1 MIRSR
6 INMARQGHRFH
17 IAPFPSK
24 EKLSN
29 HWAVLALV
37 CFVTSFW
44 RRNLVLDFDKTL
56 TCLQPCA
63 SILRISFIV
72 LSYFL
77 DIFSSIFSPFYFAPK
92 NFGSFYWKYEYM
104 YRVSKSQLLRLFVW
118 KKDRRRWFL
127 GDQLLYEGLMTN
139 NISPGMTY
147 RLI

>member
-77 DIFSSIFSPFYFAPK
+77 DIFSSILSPFYFAPNELWIILLK
-92 NFGSFYWKYEYM
+92 IWIY
-104 YRVSKSQLLRLFVW
+104 VSGFKIPIVKVICMKERSKALVPGWSITIWR
-118 KKDRRRWFL
+118 
-127 GDQLLYEGLMTN
+127 TN
-139 NISPGMTY
+139 D
-147 RLI
+147 

>member
-77 DIFSSIFSPFYFAPK
+77 DIFSSILSPFYFAPDELWIILLK
-92 NFGSFYWKYEYM
+92 IWIY
-104 YRVSKSQLLRLFVW
+104 VSGFKISIVKVICMKERSKALVPGWSITIWR
-118 KKDRRRWFL
+118 
-127 GDQLLYEGLMTN
+127 TN
-139 NISPGMTY
+139 D
-147 RLI
+147 

>member
-44 RRNLVLDFDKTL
+44 RRSLVLDFDKTL

-77 DIFSSIFSPFYFAPK
+77 DIFSSIFSPFYFAPNELWIILLK
-92 NFGSFYWKYEYM
+92 IWIY
-104 YRVSKSQLLRLFVW
+104 VSGFKISIVKVICMKERSKALVP
-118 KKDRRRWFL
+118 
-127 GDQLLYEGLMTN
+127 GLSITICRTN
-139 NISPGMTY
+139 D
-147 RLI
+147 

>member
-44 RRNLVLDFDKTL
+44 RRNLVSDFDKTL

-77 DIFSSIFSPFYFAPK
+77 DIFSSIFSPFYFAPNELWIILLK
-92 NFGSFYWKYEYM
+92 IWIY
-104 YRVSKSQLLRLFVW
+104 VSGFKISIVKVICMKERSKALVS
-118 KKDRRRWFL
+118 
-127 GDQLLYEGLMTN
+127 GLSITICRTN
-139 NISPGMTY
+139 D
-147 RLI
+147 

>member
-77 DIFSSIFSPFYFAPK
+77 DIFSSILSPFYFAPNELWIILLK
-92 NFGSFYWKYEYM
+92 IWIYGSGFKISIVKVICMKE
-104 YRVSKSQLLRLFVW
+104 RSKALVPGWSITIWR
-118 KKDRRRWFL
+118 
-127 GDQLLYEGLMTN
+127 TN
-139 NISPGMTY
+139 D
-147 RLI
+147 

>member
-29 HWAVLALV
+29 HWAVLVLV

-77 DIFSSIFSPFYFAPK
+77 DIFSSILSPFYFAPNELWIILLK
-92 NFGSFYWKYEYM
+92 IWIY
-104 YRVSKSQLLRLFVW
+104 VSGFKIPIVKVICMKERSKALVPGWSITIWR
-118 KKDRRRWFL
+118 
-127 GDQLLYEGLMTN
+127 TN
-139 NISPGMTY
+139 D
-147 RLI
+147 